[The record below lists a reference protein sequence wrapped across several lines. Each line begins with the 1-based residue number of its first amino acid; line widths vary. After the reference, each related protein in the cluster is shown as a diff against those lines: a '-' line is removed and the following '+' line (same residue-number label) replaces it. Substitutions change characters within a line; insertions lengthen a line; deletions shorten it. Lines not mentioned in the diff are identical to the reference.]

1 MTDQLADQQRAL
13 DLASQSVN
21 LERIKYERGGSG
33 LLDLLYAQRQDAEA
47 RLGQARAQAQRYQDT
62 AALLAAMGGGW
73 WDANLAVADSGA
85 GR

>member
-1 MTDQLADQQRAL
+1 M
-13 DLASQSVN
+13 S
-21 LERIKYERGGSG
+21 LERIKYTRGGSG

-73 WDANLAVADSGA
+73 WDANLAVAETG
-85 GR
+85 GRK